1 MVYYEKVRKNAQ
13 KSSAPIINN
22 FDPPTHFSDHMVLLY
37 GQLNYQFFAKFDL
50 EHQGI
55 IICIK
60 HMEWSWLAIER

>member
-50 EHQGI
+50 EHQYI
-55 IICIK
+55 II
-60 HMEWSWLAIER
+60 